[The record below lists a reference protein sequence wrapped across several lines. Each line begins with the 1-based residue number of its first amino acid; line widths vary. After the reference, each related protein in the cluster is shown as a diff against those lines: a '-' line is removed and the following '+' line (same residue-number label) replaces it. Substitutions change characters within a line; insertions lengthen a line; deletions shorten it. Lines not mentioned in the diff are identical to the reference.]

1 MGVVRPRTLSAT
13 WAAGLALI
21 ASGIVACDFHANG
34 EPQSRAD
41 APVQRLSVGG
51 VELYPIPDAVAA
63 ACREAGTDARAPILC
78 PTHLPRPSTNY
89 GGYKELA
96 PRQELRV
103 SPLDVRGRAYG
114 VDIGYDAPTERPR
127 TDRPERFLHFDV
139 QVRHKGW
146 NTWDELPPSVRPARL
161 GGRRGLLAP
170 ATSRNY
176 AEPFWGNHV
185 RFFWREGGTRYAATL
200 HNFGP
205 ETRAVLDSLVA
216 RLRPAAE
223 LRSEEPP
230 VGTGVER
237 IGLPIAHPVS
247 VAVSDAA
254 VWVAGI
260 RKLIGFDLAS
270 GEIVADDARYQVGP
284 AYLAAKNAVWA
295 AHPASFYYA
304 GDRLRYRDDAL
315 ERLDPEEGRFA
326 RAVPVRRL
334 PSGVALGEGSV
345 WVSDLGGWP
354 GDRDYEGGT
363 VQRVDPKAGRVLA
376 EVPVGRAPAAVA
388 VGEGGVWVTNN
399 LDDTVSRIDPRTMGA
414 TGTISVGDSPTGL
427 VAGLGGVWVA
437 NSGGNTITRIDPDGD
452 EPTRPIAVGDG
463 PGGVALGAGSVWVA
477 NYLDDTVSRIDPAA
491 MEVTETIRV
500 GSGPVGIAVGH
511 GAVWVAA
518 AHDRSLFRIDP

>member
-1 MGVVRPRTLSAT
+1 MLPAT
-13 WAAGLALI
+13 WVAGLAVI
-21 ASGIVACDFHANG
+21 ASGIAACDLDANG
-34 EPQSRAD
+34 EPPSRAD
-41 APVQRLSVGG
+41 APVPHLSVGG

-63 ACREAGTDARAPILC
+63 ACREAGTEARAPILC

-89 GGYKELA
+89 GAYKELA
-96 PRQELRV
+96 PRQEFRV

-114 VDIGYDAPTERPR
+114 VDIGYDAPTEQPR
-127 TDRPERFLHFDV
+127 TDHPERFLHFDV

-146 NTWDELPPSVRPARL
+146 NAWDELPPSVRPARL

-170 ATSRNY
+170 ATSRSY

-205 ETRAVLDSLVA
+205 VTRALLDALVA
-216 RLRPAAE
+216 RLRPA
-223 LRSEEPP
+223 EEMRAGPLP
-230 VGTGVER
+230 VGSGVER
-237 IGLPIAHPVS
+237 IRLPIAHPVS
-247 VAVSDAA
+247 VAVSETA

-260 RKLIGFDLAS
+260 RDLIGLDPAS
-270 GEIVADDARYQVGP
+270 REIVADAARYQVGP

-295 AHPASFYYA
+295 AHPASFYYT

-315 ERLDPEEGRFA
+315 ERLDPKEGRFA

-376 EVPVGRAPAAVA
+376 EAPVGGAPAAVA

-399 LDDTVSRIDPRTMGA
+399 LDATVSRIDPQTMKA
-414 TGTISVGDSPTGL
+414 TGSIPVGDSPTGI

-437 NSGGNTITRIDPDGD
+437 NTGSNTVTRLDPDGD
-452 EPTRPIAVGDG
+452 EPTRTIAVGDG
-463 PGGVALGAGSVWVA
+463 PRGIALGEGSVWVA

-511 GAVWVAA
+511 GAAWVATV
-518 AHDRSLFRIDP
+518 HDRALFRINP